1 MKSNTMNIYRG
12 FPRTFKDL
20 PGQFQDRLQFGV
32 QRELIDLCRLTSLN
46 GQRAR
51 VLFNAGIDS
60 IAILANTNV
69 ADVEILLGN
78 CAPFERYHKHITCVS
93 TFRRERGQ
101 TGILLPK
108 LF

>member
-1 MKSNTMNIYRG
+1 MNI
-12 FPRTFKDL
+12 FSI
-20 PGQFQDRLQFGV
+20 GQFQDRLQFGV

-78 CAPFERYHKHITCVS
+78 CAPFESAKAANGETDRDAKDRKQLRSLWVT
-93 TFRRERGQ
+93 GQ
-101 TGILLPK
+101 KGNFKSVI
-108 LF
+108 

>member
-1 MKSNTMNIYRG
+1 MQFLDSVISH
-12 FPRTFKDL
+12 FF

-60 IAILANTNV
+60 IAILANTNI

-78 CAPFERYHKHITCVS
+78 CAPFERYHSYITL
-93 TFRRERGQ
+93 T
-101 TGILLPK
+101 LLGGEGAK
-108 LF
+108 MVFCYQNCSVLL